1 MMVAMLF
8 EVFINA
14 FLLLILLYIVARDEA
29 DFEFRKVMMVTAGI
43 VLGTVILDG
52 VLTKLIGAFTII
64 PIIAFVVF
72 MVMKFCWVRF
82 WRSLLIVIPFLIINS
97 SISNSVASFQEN
109 ANIAITRG
117 MQGQVTD
124 EDMQIALSMFQD
136 GDQNPFADIMES
148 SKKKPEVRKSA
159 DQILVK
165 KIMEWM
171 TLKKKSI
178 NQGNIVKIKEQAGTD
193 PKTSFIE
200 HGNDQPDH
208 EAVAGTAPSSDWQ
221 EAEKKIKLKGVM
233 VGADG
238 VRVALVNDQMLREGE
253 LIRIEHKRMIYH
265 WRVGVIREN
274 KVLWEPVEA
283 VKK

>member
-1 MMVAMLF
+1 MMVALLF
-8 EVFINA
+8 ELFINA

-52 VLTKLIGAFTII
+52 VLTRYIGAFALI

-82 WRSLLIVIPFLIINS
+82 WRSLLIVIPFLILNS
-97 SISNSVASFQEN
+97 SISNSVDSFQEN
-109 ANIAITRG
+109 ANFAIARG

-136 GDQNPFADIMES
+136 GGNTNNFFLSAQTE
-148 SKKKPEVRKSA
+148 KPEVRKSA

-165 KIMEWM
+165 KFMEWI
-171 TLKKKSI
+171 TLKKNPF
-178 NQGNIVKIKEQAGTD
+178 NQANIVKIKEQASTVL
-193 PKTSFIE
+193 KTPFIE
-200 HGNDQPDH
+200 EREDIPDYD
-208 EAVAGTAPSSDWQ
+208 TATEPAPHDWQ

-233 VGADG
+233 VGTDG
-238 VRVALVNDQMLREGE
+238 VRVALVNNQLVREGE
-253 LIRIEHKRMIYH
+253 FIRIEHKKMIYR
-265 WRVGVIREN
+265 WRAGGIREN
-274 KVLWEPVEA
+274 KISWEPVEA
-283 VKK
+283 LKK